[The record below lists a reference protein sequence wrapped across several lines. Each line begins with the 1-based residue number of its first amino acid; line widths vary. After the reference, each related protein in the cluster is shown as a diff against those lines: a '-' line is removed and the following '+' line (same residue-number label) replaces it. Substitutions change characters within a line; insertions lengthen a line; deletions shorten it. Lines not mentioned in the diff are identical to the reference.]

1 MILLSDA
8 IRKQL
13 LISESKGIDHILII
27 CIAALSA
34 IGFVMITSA
43 TLDYASQNLSNP
55 FYFTIKTIFF
65 IYSFI
70 YCKTN

>member
-8 IRKQL
+8 IRKHL
-13 LISESKGIDHILII
+13 LISERKGIDHILII

-55 FYFTIKTIFF
+55 FYFTIKHTIYLFLGIF
-65 IYSFI
+65 SA
-70 YCKTN
+70 